1 MDVTDK
7 ILKYCAF
14 QERSCREVC
23 RKLAELK
30 VPRQEAERILDELK
44 EQNYVNDERFAECFV
59 RGKMNNN
66 RWGRVKIRIEL
77 LKRGVDDAIVSEKL
91 KLIDEDLYAKNLQHL
106 AARWRQ
112 ENPTKGRD
120 FLIRFLMSKGYTY
133 DEFRQCASNQ
143 EEP

>member
-14 QERSCREVC
+14 QERSCREVL
-23 RKLAELK
+23 RKLAELRI
-30 VPRQEAERILDELK
+30 PRQDAEQILEELK
-44 EQNYVNDERFAECFV
+44 EQNFVNDERFAECFV

-77 LKRGVDDAIVSEKL
+77 LKRGIDDAIISEKL
-91 KLIDEDLYAKNLQHL
+91 KMMDEDLYVQNLQYL
-106 AARWRQ
+106 AARWQQ
-112 ENPTKGRD
+112 ENPSKGRD
-120 FLIRFLMSKGYTY
+120 HLSRFLMSKGYTY
-133 DEFRQCASNQ
+133 DEIRQWASNQ

>member
-30 VPRQEAERILDELK
+30 VPRQEAEQILEELK

-66 RWGRVKIRIEL
+66 RWGRVKIRVEL
-77 LKRGVDDAIVSEKL
+77 LKRGVDDAIISEKL
-91 KLIDEDLYAKNLQHL
+91 QMMDEDLYIQNLQYL
-106 AARWRQ
+106 AARWQQ
-112 ENPTKGRD
+112 ENPSKGRD
-120 FLIRFLMSKGYTY
+120 YMTRFLMSKGYTF
-133 DEFRQCASNQ
+133 DEIRQCASNQ